1 MLYSFCRT
9 SFSVRGVTLPWQ
21 LVDAHEPGPV
31 YFPAAS
37 YAEPC
42 VCAEIVDA
50 KIAHAKIAAAG
61 SRNQRENVVS
71 GVVFMSRL
79 ARLLYLNF
87 SAHQSANAVADV
99 PYGLVG
105 AQDCYAGQTF
115 SAISRHL
122 PKPVISS
129 EVTGL
134 VVPSRPSRDIRARSR
149 GISFRRRPRR

>member
-37 YAEPC
+37 YAESR

-50 KIAHAKIAAAG
+50 KIAHAKIAAAVSG
-61 SRNQRENVVS
+61 NQRENVVS

-87 SAHQSANAVADV
+87 SAHQSANTAADV
-99 PYGLVG
+99 RYGWSG
-105 AQDCYAGQTF
+105 RSTATPGKHFRQYR
-115 SAISRHL
+115 AIYQNL
-122 PKPVISS
+122 SS
-129 EVTGL
+129 
-134 VVPSRPSRDIRARSR
+134 
-149 GISFRRRPRR
+149 